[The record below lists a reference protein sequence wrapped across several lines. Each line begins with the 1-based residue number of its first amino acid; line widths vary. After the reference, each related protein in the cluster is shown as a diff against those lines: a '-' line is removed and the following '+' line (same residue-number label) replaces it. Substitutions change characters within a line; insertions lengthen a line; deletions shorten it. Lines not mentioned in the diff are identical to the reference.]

1 MVNLGRDHELDYRPE
16 LETTRGVA
24 ARSLRV
30 GLVCTSLDQL
40 LVNVLLG
47 RVFTILRQFDYA
59 FLLRRT
65 VGCLFFKRQWCIVA
79 MIVGVTPMYIGKIL

>member
-1 MVNLGRDHELDYRPE
+1 
-16 LETTRGVA
+16 
-24 ARSLRV
+24 V

-65 VGCLFFKRQWCIVA
+65 VGYLFFKRQWCIVA
-79 MIVGVTPMYIGKIL
+79 MIVGVTPMFIGKYVVTFLFVYHVEPFKLL

>member
-24 ARSLRV
+24 ARSLKV
-30 GLVCTSLDQL
+30 GVVCTSLDQL
-40 LVNVLLG
+40 LLNVLLG

-65 VGCLFFKRQWCIVA
+65 VGCLFFLKGN
-79 MIVGVTPMYIGKIL
+79 GVL

>member
-1 MVNLGRDHELDYRPE
+1 VVVVWGGRGRKERRKGRE
-16 LETTRGVA
+16 RETRGSRLCGSVA
-24 ARSLRV
+24 GRRRRRSV

-65 VGCLFFKRQWCIVA
+65 VGYLFF
-79 MIVGVTPMYIGKIL
+79 